1 MLPAT
6 DDTDASADFNSPPSS
21 GLGETE
27 PVVSSRL
34 RLAIGTPNGNNTMEM
49 KERWHK
55 LQILSLITMFN
66 VAMLLGG
73 QNISRNRVERL
84 GRKGTL
90 S

>member
-1 MLPAT
+1 
-6 DDTDASADFNSPPSS
+6 
-21 GLGETE
+21 
-27 PVVSSRL
+27 
-34 RLAIGTPNGNNTMEM
+34 MEM

-66 VAMLLGG
+66 VAMLLGD